1 MRLITFVEYALIFTG
16 AVGMIAARVYYLP
29 AGVHL
34 GLFLVGAGIAL
45 GGVESISLRRMSF
58 RFSSFREDDYA
69 GTPAL
74 IWGWMALLVGAT
86 TIASAYLM
94 EEALWRTAVNY
105 LMRRPGLLLA
115 LLGLLVAGAGALI
128 AFHPRSRGL
137 AWTLLVRVP
146 KTMLGVLLVAAGLGA
161 VGLAL
166 WETIDPRSFTRL
178 TTDVLSQ
185 LGLAPFDHYWRRL
198 LGPLR

>member
-1 MRLITFVEYALIFTG
+1 MRLITFVEYALIFIG

-29 AGVHL
+29 GGFNL

-45 GGVESISLRRMSF
+45 GGAESIYLRRMSF
-58 RFSSFREDDYA
+58 RFSSFREDFYA

-74 IWGWMALLVGAT
+74 IWGWTALLVGAMVL
-86 TIASAYLM
+86 ASAYLM
-94 EEALWRTAVNY
+94 EEELWRTVVSY
-105 LMRRPGLLLA
+105 LMRRPGTLLA

-128 AFHPRSRGL
+128 AFSPRSRGL

-146 KTMLGVLLVAAGLGA
+146 KTILGVMLIVAGLAA
-161 VGLAL
+161 VGLGV
-166 WETIDPRSFTRL
+166 WETIDPRSFTRWS
-178 TTDVLSQ
+178 TDALSQ
-185 LGLAPFDHYWRRL
+185 LGLAPFDHHWRRL